1 MNVYVKSEIIKT
13 KRTNV
18 RKMVLVIPLL
28 CSFIA
33 IAFGFLGGPD
43 ILRFSVE
50 TIINHWGILW
60 LSVFIALTA
69 GLLDNLEK
77 KSTRFKTIIGSP
89 IDLKKKEMSRVLFLS
104 WLAFLASVCL
114 IVIISIAS
122 LLIQTSPYL
131 VSLLS
136 CTLAVL
142 LTLITSLWQIP
153 FCLWLSR
160 KTNLFLTLLI
170 NCMLNLNLGTLYAPT
185 EHWWLVPWAWP
196 LRLEMPLTHL
206 HSNGIPLPENSGL
219 LSNSVIPIAIVLSL
233 LFFCFITFLT
243 SKSFEKQEVK

>member
-1 MNVYVKSEIIKT
+1 MNVYLKSEIIKT
-13 KRTNV
+13 KRTSLW
-18 RKMVLVIPLL
+18 KMVLVIPLL

-33 IAFGFLGGPD
+33 LAFGFLGGPD
-43 ILRFSVE
+43 ILRLGVE

-77 KSTRFKTIIGSP
+77 KSTRFKTIIGLP
-89 IDLKKKEMSRVLFLS
+89 IDLKKKEVSRIIFLS
-104 WLAFLASVCL
+104 WLAFLSSVSL
-114 IVIISIAS
+114 IVIMIIAS
-122 LLIQTSPYL
+122 LFIQTSPYL
-131 VSLLS
+131 VSLFS
-136 CTLAVL
+136 CILAVL
-142 LTLITSLWQIP
+142 LTLVTSLWQIP

-160 KTNLFLTLLI
+160 KTNLFLTLLV

-185 EHWWLVPWAWP
+185 THWWTVPWAWP
-196 LRLEMPLTHL
+196 LRVEMPLTRL
-206 HSNGIPLPENSGL
+206 HSNGIPLPENSEL

-243 SKSFEKQEVK
+243 SKSLEKQEVK

>member
-1 MNVYVKSEIIKT
+1 MHVYVKSEIIKT
-13 KRTNV
+13 KRTSL

-43 ILRFSVE
+43 VLRLGVE

-77 KSTRFKTIIGSP
+77 KSTRFKTIIGLP
-89 IDLKKKEMSRVLFLS
+89 IDLKKKEISRVLFLS
-104 WLAFLASVCL
+104 WLVFLASTCL
-114 IVIISIAS
+114 IVVISIAS
-122 LLIQTSPYL
+122 LFIQTSPYL
-131 VSLLS
+131 VPLFS
-136 CTLAVL
+136 CIMAVL
-142 LTLITSLWQIP
+142 LTLVTSLWQVP

-196 LRLEMPLTHL
+196 LRVEMPLTHL

-219 LSNSVIPIAIVLSL
+219 LSNSVIPIAIILSL
-233 LFFCFITFLT
+233 LFWVFVTFLT
-243 SKSFEKQEVK
+243 AKSFEKQEVK